1 MICLIIYLIGFFIV
15 LFYCMKETLDDTDEI
30 TIGDLL
36 DYTLLSIG
44 SWFSVLFIL
53 ILEIHNRIDLNR
65 DRIDKFLN
73 RKIYVRSHS
82 GKISTD
88 T

>member
-15 LFYCMKETLDDTDEI
+15 LFYCLKETLDDTNEI

-36 DYTLLSIG
+36 DYIPLSLG
-44 SWFSVLFIL
+44 SWFSALFIL
-53 ILEIHNRIDLNR
+53 IFEIHNRINLNR